1 MSDFEAP
8 VFGLMAEFSEPTALV
23 AAARRSYAE
32 GYRDMDGYSPYP
44 IEQLG
49 EALGYHT
56 RGRLPKLVFTGG
68 LLGCLGG
75 FGLQYWCSVI
85 DYPLNIGGK
94 PLNSWPSFIP
104 ITFELTIL
112 LASLAAVL
120 GMLGLNGLPRPYH
133 PVFNVPEFRLASRDH
148 FFLCIESKDPKF
160 DLHATRKFLESLSP
174 GHVYE
179 VST

>member
-1 MSDFEAP
+1 MAATETP
-8 VFGLMAEFSEPTALV
+8 LYGLMAEFSDPTSIV
-23 AAARRSYAE
+23 AAARKAYAA
-32 GYRDMDGYSPYP
+32 GYRKMDGYSPFP
-44 IEQLG
+44 IEELG

-56 RGRLPKLVFTGG
+56 RGRLPRLVFMGG
-68 LLGCLGG
+68 LVGCVGG

-85 DYPLNIGGK
+85 SYPLNIGGK

-112 LASLAAVL
+112 AASLTAVFA
-120 GMLGLNGLPRPYH
+120 MLALNGLPKPYH

-148 FFLCIESKDPKF
+148 FFLCIEAKDPRF
-160 DLHATRKFLESLSP
+160 DRGATFKFLESLSP

-179 VST
+179 VES

>member
-1 MSDFEAP
+1 MPTGKAH
-8 VFGLMAEFSEPTALV
+8 VFGLMAEFSDPTSPV
-23 AAARRSYAE
+23 SAARKSYAE
-32 GYRDMDGYSPYP
+32 GYRRMDGYSPFP
-44 IEQLG
+44 IEELG

-56 RGRLPKLVFTGG
+56 RGRLPKLVFAGG
-68 LLGCLGG
+68 LFGCLAG
-75 FGLQYWCSVI
+75 FGMQYWCSVI

-104 ITFELTIL
+104 ITFEMTIL
-112 LASLAAVL
+112 FASLAAVL

-148 FFLCIESKDPKF
+148 FFLCIEAHDPKF
-160 DLHATRKFLESLSP
+160 DVQATRKFLEGLSP

-179 VST
+179 VAN